1 MQLIVKQ
8 LHTELTTE
16 ATLTAY
22 LADNSPEIEPTRV
35 RPAVLI
41 CPGGGY
47 EFVSDREAEPVALRL
62 LAAGY
67 QALVLRYSVGQT
79 HPYPAALLELA
90 TAMQLTRQ
98 NAAVW
103 HINPNQ
109 IVVAG
114 FSAGGHLA
122 GSLGTNWDGAL
133 LKQYG
138 FKAAKVKPN
147 ALMLAYPVITAGK
160 FAHRASFLNLLGPN
174 PTDAALAE
182 VSLEHQVTP
191 TTPPTFLWA
200 TVTDDTVPVENTL
213 LFANALQTHHV
224 SFELHLFPS
233 GGHGLSLATHET
245 YSQRNA
251 YGIEP
256 VVAQWVALFTKWV
269 DTQFDRGPFVA

>member
-8 LHTELTTE
+8 LQTDLTNN

-22 LADNSPEIEPTRV
+22 LADNSPEIEPARV

-47 EFVSDREAEPVALRL
+47 AFVSDREAEPVALRL

-67 QALVLRYSVGQT
+67 QALVLRYSVGQN

-98 NAAVW
+98 NAAAW
-103 HINPNQ
+103 HINPDQ

-122 GSLGTNWDGAL
+122 GSLGTSWDGPL
-133 LKQYG
+133 LKRYG
-138 FKAAKVKPN
+138 FNAAEVKPN

-160 FAHRASFLNLLGPN
+160 FAHRDSFLNLLGPK
-174 PTDAALAE
+174 PDEAALAA
-182 VSLEHQVTP
+182 VSLEHQVSP
-191 TTPPTFLWA
+191 ATPPTFLWA

-213 LFANALQTHHV
+213 LFANALQANHV

-233 GGHGLSLATHET
+233 GRHGLSLATHET

-256 VVAQWVALFTKWV
+256 VVAQWVPLFTKWV
-269 DTQFDRGPFVA
+269 DTQFNRGPFVA